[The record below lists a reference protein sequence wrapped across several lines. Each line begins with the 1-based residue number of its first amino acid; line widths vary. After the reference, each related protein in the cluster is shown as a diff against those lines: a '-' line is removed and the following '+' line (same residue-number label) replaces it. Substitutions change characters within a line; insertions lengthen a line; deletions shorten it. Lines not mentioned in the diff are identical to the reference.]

1 MNSLPRIMTPLWRV
15 GSVATIHCCSD
26 QGCRT
31 GDLDGQNTAL
41 TVGGMARDL
50 VGWKRHIY
58 ELAALDQIQMCEAN
72 FGQSAN
78 MLPQD
83 S

>member
-1 MNSLPRIMTPLWRV
+1 LRPSTA
-15 GSVATIHCCSD
+15 ATTKD
-26 QGCRT
+26 PAP

-50 VGWKRHIY
+50 VGGKRQIY